1 MHVKKHLYRIT
12 LFAAALAT
20 AVSAKTHTWTASDLS
35 WGDSGGASSSVSA
48 DTLTITA
55 AKNSTVSAPLPDP
68 VVLSESGERISVSF
82 DITVSG
88 GPFADDGSSLR
99 IGFAN
104 SNYTYFAAF
113 EPVGG
118 ASQAIFGETDDPNLG
133 RFDSFPL
140 GTVSRSVTFTL
151 DQNDLTGLILT
162 ASGSAVDEAGNSI
175 SADPDILP
183 AAATNFTEVFIYLA
197 GSLWL
202 DGQTLVF
209 SNLSVEAIQDDPSQP
224 DVHTFSEW
232 AAAYQLAGNDAE
244 ETADPDGDRFSNL
257 VEYATG
263 GRPLQTDPSPMTAQ
277 VQSNMI
283 VVSYPRRISRNDL
296 SYTLQTCA
304 SLVSNAWKTAAARAA
319 GSPIAESNGILERAT
334 FSIETSN
341 RTGFVRLLVATSN
354 RTAAVV
360 SPVELLENG
369 TFEDGSSGWTADGQH
384 TIVSDVVYSGNYAL
398 RYEASDNYAGVQV
411 FNIVGGRQYKVSG
424 WIKTGDDYTDEAG
437 ISVNFRDM
445 DATNL
450 GSDLIGRKFGPGVDW
465 TNVEAIVT
473 APTNAV
479 IMKALLNTGYG
490 TGYVWYDDLSVLPW
504 EHPADPAVAAPADP
518 PIAGTWTATFT
529 DEFSG
534 TGLDGSKW
542 QVSGLN
548 GFAVSSPDRVAV
560 SNGVLHIRAEKIPAV
575 LKGVSNDWSSAQLS
589 TFMKFK
595 QLYGYWEA
603 RIRYDTKVGL
613 WPAFWTMPDH
623 GNYGD
628 TNEIKKSWLKFD
640 LSGISQPITNAELR
654 LTVQDAGT
662 SRETLVGVFPAPNN
676 WDESTITWNSA
687 PVENPLWLAHDFFNG
702 VPGDVRSYD
711 VTGHVAEQIN
721 GFVSFCLADTFRQA
735 QHVNFHS
742 REASTP
748 VHRPQLV
755 INGTSLG
762 AVADASVRSGAYAG
776 TNYGTEPVLPVQD
789 IWARDT
795 RTTYDGGMEIDVF
808 EWLGV
813 WDPYRL
819 HWALHWDGYYGDH
832 TKTNGEFYIPG
843 KTVAEYHTY
852 GFYWEPGL
860 IEFYFD
866 GQSVGLFESNRVCS
880 VPSFPI
886 LSLQMG
892 GWSGNDN
899 PDNIDESE
907 YPGLMEV
914 DYVKVW
920 SGTRE

>member
-1 MHVKKHLYRIT
+1 MKILPAILT
-12 LFAAALAT
+12 AFALGANAAVT
-20 AVSAKTHTWTASDLS
+20 GWTAGELS
-35 WGDSGGASSSVSA
+35 WSDSGGASSSVSG
-48 DTLTITA
+48 DTLTVTA
-55 AKNSTVSAPLPDP
+55 AKNSTVSTPLPDP
-68 VVLSESGERISVSF
+68 VVLDESGEQISVSF
-82 DITVSG
+82 DVTVSG

-104 SNYTYFAAF
+104 SNYTYYASF

-133 RFDSFPL
+133 RFDSLSL
-140 GTVSRSVTFTL
+140 GTTSRSVTFTL
-151 DQNDLTGLILT
+151 EQNDLTGLILS
-162 ASGSAVDEAGNSI
+162 ASGSAVDTAGNST

-183 AAATNFTEVFIYLA
+183 AAATNFTEVFLYLS
-197 GSLWL
+197 GGLWL

-209 SNLSVEAIQDDPSQP
+209 SNLNVESTQNETVLPQP

-232 AAAYQLAGNDAE
+232 AAAYQLAGNNAE

-257 VEYATG
+257 IEYATG
-263 GRPLQTDPSPMTAQ
+263 GRPLQTDPAPMTAQ
-277 VQSNMI
+277 VQSNALL
-283 VVSYPRRISRNDL
+283 VSYPRRISRNDL
-296 SYTLQTCA
+296 SYTLQTSA
-304 SLVSNAWKTAAARAA
+304 SLVSNVWKTAAAEAV
-319 GSPIAESNGILERAT
+319 GSPVAESNGVIERAA
-334 FSIETSN
+334 FKIETTN
-341 RTGFVRLLVATSN
+341 QTGFVRLLVATSN

-369 TFEDGSSGWTADGQH
+369 TFEGGDIGWSADGQH
-384 TIVSDVVYSGNYAL
+384 TLVSDVVQSGNYSL
-398 RYEASDNYAGVQV
+398 RYDALDAYAGVQV
-411 FNIVGGRQYKVSG
+411 FYIVGGRQYKVSG
-424 WIKTGDDYTDEAG
+424 WVKTAADYSDEAG
-437 ISVNFRDM
+437 ITVNFRDM
-445 DATNL
+445 DAINL
-450 GSDLIGRKFGPGVDW
+450 GGGPVDQFFGPGVDW
-465 TNVEAIVT
+465 TNVEAVVT

-479 IMKALLNTGYG
+479 KMKVLLSTGG
-490 TGYVWYDDLSVLPW
+490 TGYVWYDNISVIPW
-504 EHPADPAVAAPADP
+504 EHPADPAISAPDEP

-529 DEFSG
+529 DDFSG
-534 TGLDGSKW
+534 SGLDGSKW

-560 SNGVLHIRAEKIPAV
+560 SNGVLHIRAEKIPAA

-589 TFMKFK
+589 GFFNFK

-603 RIRYDTKVGL
+603 RIRYETKIGL

-640 LSGISQPITNAELR
+640 LSSISAPVTNAQLQ

-662 SRETLVGVFPAPNN
+662 ARETLVNVFPAPDN
-676 WDESTITWNSA
+676 WTESGITWNNA
-687 PVENPLWLAHDFFNG
+687 PVEDPLWLAHDFFYG
-702 VPGDVRSYD
+702 VPGDIRTYD
-711 VTGHVAEQIN
+711 VTGFVAGQSDDA
-721 GFVSFCLADTFRQA
+721 VSFCLADTFRQA
-735 QHVNFHS
+735 QFVNFYS
-742 REASTP
+742 REAVAP
-748 VHRPQLV
+748 ADRPKLIV
-755 INGTSLG
+755 NGKALG
-762 AVADASVRSGAYAG
+762 SSADAMVRSGTHANTNFG
-776 TNYGTEPVLPVQD
+776 TDSTFTVQD

-813 WDPYRL
+813 WEPYRL
-819 HWALHWDGYYGDH
+819 HWAAHWDGYFGDH
-832 TKTNGEFYIPG
+832 KSTNQIFYTVG
-843 KTVAEYHTY
+843 DTVAEYHTY

-860 IEFYFD
+860 LEFYFD
-866 GQSVGLFESNRVCS
+866 GESVGSFETNRVCS
-880 VPSFPI
+880 VPSYPI

-892 GWSGNDN
+892 GWSGNGN
-899 PDNIDESE
+899 LDNIDESE